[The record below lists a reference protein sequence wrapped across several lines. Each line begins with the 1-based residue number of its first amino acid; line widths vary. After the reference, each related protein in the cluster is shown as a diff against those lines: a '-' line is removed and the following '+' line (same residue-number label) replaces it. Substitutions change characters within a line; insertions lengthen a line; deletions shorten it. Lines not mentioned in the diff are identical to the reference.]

1 VNLQANVNEFI
12 FDGNCYFP
20 NEMAQAFR
28 NLTQIVLQETI
39 PKEQKSDELIW
50 KHTSFGTL
58 SFKDVFIIKF
68 WCPNIPSSKSLL
80 VWWLM
85 HDKISTDDK
94 LKEIG
99 YNLPLVCKFKILI
112 ALRLISVVVLQ
123 KV

>member
-1 VNLQANVNEFI
+1 VWVNLQANVNEFI

-58 SFKDVFIIKF
+58 SFKDVFIIKSH
-68 WCPNIPSSKSLL
+68 C
-80 VWWLM
+80 
-85 HDKISTDDK
+85 
-94 LKEIG
+94 
-99 YNLPLVCKFKILI
+99 
-112 ALRLISVVVLQ
+112 
-123 KV
+123 